1 MEISQLPRPLIC
13 SVCSG
18 SEFEPRE
25 ILDGHL
31 IRDWELDPRQVAYIN
46 KQQGTRCTTC
56 WSNYRSIVLARAI
69 CSFSG
74 FTGVLQDLRAHL
86 TDNLQSRKGSANFSI
101 LELNEAG
108 TLTKYLETL
117 PGYALESYPEVDMM
131 ALPYASESFDLVIH
145 SDTLEHVPDPLLG
158 LRECRRV
165 LKAGGACIFTVPS
178 LVERLS
184 RRREGMAPSFHGDY
198 KVMAEDHLVHTEFGA
213 DAWTY
218 AAQAGF
224 EKIIVD
230 VLDYPAA
237 IALSALMQPMATTRF
252 KSAQS
257 STSSSPWQKLFSLF
271 QTRPN
276 HK

>member
-1 MEISQLPRPLIC
+1 MEISQLPRPLSC
-13 SVCSG
+13 SVCGG
-18 SEFEPRE
+18 SEFEPLD
-25 ILDGHL
+25 ILDARL
-31 IRDWELDPRQVAYIN
+31 IRDWGLDPRQVAYIN

-74 FTGVLQDLRAHL
+74 FTGVLQDLTAHL
-86 TDNLQSRKGSANFSI
+86 TENLQSKKLLVNFNI

-108 TLTKYLETL
+108 NLTKYLETL
-117 PGYALESYPEVDMM
+117 PGYALGSYPEVDMM
-131 ALPYASESFDLVIH
+131 ALPYASESFDLVVH

-158 LRECRRV
+158 LRECQRV

-184 RRREGMAPSFHGDY
+184 RHREGMAPSFHGEY
-198 KVMAEDHLVHTEFGA
+198 EVMAEDLLVHTEFGA

-237 IALSALMQPMATTRF
+237 IALSALKLPMVTNRTE
-252 KSAQS
+252 SAHS
-257 STSSSPWQKLFSLF
+257 SVSSSPWKKLFGIF
-271 QTRPN
+271 QTRPHN
-276 HK
+276 K